1 MKREFQK
8 DIQSLQTEL
17 DKFRKECTQSLLVFQ
32 PKDEFLNFKNLILA
46 NLEEK
51 TDLEEV

>member
-8 DIQSLQTEL
+8 DIQILQNEL
-17 DKFRKECTQSLLVFQ
+17 DRFRKECAESLLIFQ
-32 PKDEFLNFKNLILA
+32 PKEEFVNFKNNILA
-46 NLEEK
+46 TLEEK